1 MDEYLAYPA
10 EDYQEGMRTTTSYEE
25 YEKEQSDSNS
35 DEMPA
40 DGEDIPFEAIDPDQ
54 SVSGELDPEFDVDPE
69 ESAEQD
75 SSADAAPV
83 DPES

>member
-1 MDEYLAYPA
+1 
-10 EDYQEGMRTTTSYEE
+10 
-25 YEKEQSDSNS
+25 
-35 DEMPA
+35 MPA

-54 SVSGELDPEFDVDPE
+54 SVSFPEGELDPEFDVDPE